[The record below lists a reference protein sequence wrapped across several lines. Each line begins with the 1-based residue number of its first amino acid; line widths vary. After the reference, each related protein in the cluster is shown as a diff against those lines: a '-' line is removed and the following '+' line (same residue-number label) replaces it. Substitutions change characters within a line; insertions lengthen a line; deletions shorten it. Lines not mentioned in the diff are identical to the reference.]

1 MDLLLILTY
10 TAICVAIFKIFKIPL
25 NKWSVPTAVLGGIV
39 LIGTLILLMNYNHPF
54 TQIGGQIYNTTPI
67 VPTVKGRVT
76 EVNVKPDVFIRQGD
90 PLFTIESAPY
100 KSELMRKQAD
110 LAAAKQAVFQ
120 LESAYKA
127 AQSDVIRSQAERDRV
142 KREFNRYYTGYKKG
156 AFTAQQVDTR
166 RQNLKGANADLEAK
180 IAQQNSARL
189 AYESEIDG
197 ENTTVAR
204 LQAEVAQAQFN
215 LDETIIRAPTD
226 GYVTQLILRPGQM
239 AVPIPIAPAMVF
251 IHAEEYYYIGAFR
264 QNSLQ
269 RLKPGFEAE
278 FLFRSLPGKVFTG
291 EVVNVIPAMAE
302 GQVQTSGRLIG
313 TNAINTQGRA
323 LVKLRI
329 KEDLKQYGLPLG
341 TAVEVAVYSDSF
353 HHVSIM
359 RKILI
364 RMKSWQNY
372 LYLDH

>member
-25 NKWSVPTAVLGGIV
+25 NKWTVPTAVLGGVV
-39 LIGTLILLMNYNHPF
+39 LVGTLVLLMNYNHPF
-54 TQIGGQIYNTTPI
+54 TQIGGQVYNTTPI
-67 VPTVKGRVT
+67 VPTVRGRVV
-76 EVNVKPDVFIRQGD
+76 EVNVEPDVFIRKGD
-90 PLFTIESAPY
+90 PLFTIESKPFEA
-100 KSELMRKQAD
+100 ELMRKQAD
-110 LAAAKQAVFQ
+110 LAAAEQAVFQ
-120 LESAYKA
+120 LESEYKA
-127 AQSDVIRSQAERDRV
+127 AQSETIRARAERDRV
-142 KREFNRYYTGYKKG
+142 RQEFNRYNAGFKKG

-166 RQNLKGANADLEAK
+166 RQNLKGAQADLEAE
-180 IAQQNSARL
+180 IAIENSARV
-189 AYESEIDG
+189 AYESEING

-204 LQAEVAQAQFN
+204 LKAEVEQAQFN
-215 LDETIIRAPTD
+215 LDETVVRAPTD

-239 AVPIPIAPAMVF
+239 AVPLPIAPAMVF
-251 IHAEEYYYIGAFR
+251 IHAEEYYYVGAFR

-278 FLFRSLPGKVFTG
+278 FMFRSLPGQVFTG

-302 GQVQTSGRLIG
+302 GQVQASGQLIG
-313 TNAINTQGRA
+313 TSAINTQGRA
-323 LVKLRI
+323 LVKLKI
-329 KEDLKQYGLPLG
+329 TDDIKQYKLPLG
-341 TAVEVAVYSDSF
+341 TNVEVAVYSDSF

>member
-10 TAICVAIFKIFKIPL
+10 TAFCVAIFKIFNIPL

-54 TQIGGQIYNTTPI
+54 TQIGRQVYNTTPI
-67 VPTVKGRVT
+67 VPTVRGRVV
-76 EVNVKPDVFIRQGD
+76 EVNVKPDTFIVKGEA
-90 PLFTIESAPY
+90 LFTIESEPFRA
-100 KSELMRKQAD
+100 KLLGKKAD
-110 LAAAKQAVFQ
+110 LAAAEQAVFQ
-120 LESAYKA
+120 LESEYKA
-127 AQSDVIRSQAERDRV
+127 AQSEVHRARAERDRV
-142 KREFNRYYTGYKKG
+142 KREFNRYNAGYKKG

-166 RQNLKGANADLEAK
+166 RQNLKGAEADLEAE
-180 IAQQNSARL
+180 IAMENSARV
-189 AYESEIDG
+189 AFESEVDG

-204 LQAEVAQAQFN
+204 LKAEVAQAQFD
-215 LDETIIRAPTD
+215 LDETVVRAPTN

-239 AVPIPIAPAMVF
+239 AVPLPLAPSMVF
-251 IHAEEYYYIGAFR
+251 IHAEEYDYIGAFR

-269 RLKPGFEAE
+269 RLEPGFEAE
-278 FLFRSLPGKVFTG
+278 FMFPSLPGKVFKG
-291 EVVNVIPAMAE
+291 EVINVIPAMAE
-302 GQVQTSGRLIG
+302 GEIQASGKLLG
-313 TNAINTQGRA
+313 TQSLNAQGRA
-323 LVKLRI
+323 LVKLRMI
-329 KEDLKQYGLPLG
+329 DDVSQYHLPLG
-341 TAVEVAVYSDSF
+341 TSVEVAVYSDSF

>member
-10 TAICVAIFKIFKIPL
+10 TAFCVAIFKIFKIPL
-25 NKWSVPTAVLGGIV
+25 NKWSVPTAVLGGVV

-54 TQIGGQIYNTTPI
+54 TQVGRQVYNTTPV
-67 VPTVKGRVT
+67 VPTVRGRVI
-76 EVNVKPDVFIRQGD
+76 EVNVKPDTFIVKGE
-90 PLFTIESAPY
+90 PLFSIESDPY
-100 KSELMRKQAD
+100 EAELLRKKAD
-110 LAAAKQAVFQ
+110 LEAAVQAVYQ
-120 LESAYKA
+120 LESTYKA
-127 AQSDVIRSQAERDRV
+127 AQSEVIRAEATRDRI
-142 KREFNRYYTGYKKG
+142 KREFNRYYAGYKKG

-166 RQNLKGANADLEAK
+166 RQNLRGAQADLEAE
-180 IAQQNSARL
+180 IAMENSARI
-189 AYESEIDG
+189 AFESEVDG

-204 LQAEVAQAQFN
+204 LMAEVRKAQFN
-215 LDETIIRAPTD
+215 LDQTVVRAPTN

-239 AVPIPIAPAMVF
+239 AVPLPLAPSMVF
-251 IHAEEYYYIGAFR
+251 IHAEEHYYVAAFR

-269 RLKPGFEAE
+269 RLAPGFAAE
-278 FLFRSLPGKVFTG
+278 FMFPSLPGKVFSG

-302 GQVQTSGRLIG
+302 GEIQASGRLLG
-313 TNAINTQGRA
+313 TQALNAQGRA

-329 KEDLKQYGLPLG
+329 NDDLSEYHLPLG
-341 TAVEVAVYSDSF
+341 TSVEVAVYSDSF